1 MPPLPPRDLD
11 HVLQQAAG
19 AFQSLAGARLFVTGG
34 TGFVGSWLV
43 ESLLRANDRLNLGI
57 SAVLLTRDP
66 DRFRSANP
74 HLSNHAA
81 LTVLGGDV
89 LTFEFPGGEFPY
101 VIHAAMPAPDPG
113 VDTRGMRHILE
124 FAATHGTRRFLFTS
138 SGAVYGRQP
147 PDRTHVPEDY
157 ASEPPV
163 TGEITPYGLAKRVSE
178 SLLVA
183 HGRQYGF
190 AGLIA
195 RLFAFTGPRLP
206 LDANFAVGNFVRDA
220 LAGGPIRISGD
231 GTPYRS
237 YLYAADLSIW
247 LWTVLLRG
255 EAGRPYNVGSG
266 QELSISELASVVA
279 GVAAPGVSVEV
290 AQKPV
295 PGAPAMRYV
304 PSVERAERELGLRP
318 LIALEEGVRR
328 MYEWAKGPQ

>member
-1 MPPLPPRDLD
+1 MPPLPSGDLE
-11 HVLQQAAG
+11 HVLEHTG
-19 AFQSLAGARLFVTGG
+19 NVWKSLAGSRVFITGG

-43 ESLLRANDRLNLGI
+43 ESLLRAHAGI
-57 SAVLLTRDP
+57 SATVLTRDAE
-66 DRFRSANP
+66 RYYKTNP
-74 HLSNHAA
+74 SVARHPAIQ
-81 LTVLGGDV
+81 VLQGDV
-89 LTFEFPGGEFPY
+89 RMFEFPSGEFPY
-101 VIHAAMPAPDPG
+101 VIHAAMPDPSPDA
-113 VDTRGMRHILE
+113 DAEGMRHILE

-138 SGAVYGRQP
+138 SGAVYGKQP
-147 PDRTHVPEDY
+147 PELTHVPEDY
-157 ASEPPV
+157 ANKPPV
-163 TGEITPYGLAKRVSE
+163 TGEITTYGLAKRASE

-206 LDANFAVGNFVRDA
+206 LDANYAVGNFVRDA
-220 LAGGPIRISGD
+220 LAGGPIRIQGD
-231 GTPYRS
+231 GTPCRS

-247 LWTVLLRG
+247 LWTVLIRG

-266 QELSISELASVVA
+266 QELTISELASIVA

-304 PSVERAERELGLRP
+304 PSVERAERELGLRQLIP
-318 LIALEEGVRR
+318 LSEGVRK
-328 MYEWAKGPQ
+328 MFEWE

>member
-1 MPPLPPRDLD
+1 MPPLPTRDLD
-11 HVLQQAAG
+11 HVLDHAG
-19 AFQSLAGARLFVTGG
+19 EVFKSLAGARFFITGG
-34 TGFVGSWLV
+34 TGFVGSWLI
-43 ESLLRANDRLNLGI
+43 ESLLRADVGA

-66 DRFRSANP
+66 ARFRSTNP
-74 HLSNHAA
+74 HVSNHPA
-81 LTVLGGDV
+81 LTVLRGDV
-89 LTFEFPGGEFPY
+89 RTFEFPAGEFPY
-101 VIHAAMPAPDPG
+101 VIHAAMPDPG
-113 VDTRGMRHILE
+113 PEADAEGMRHILD

-147 PDRTHVPEDY
+147 PELTQIPEDY
-157 ASEPPV
+157 AGKPPV
-163 TGEITPYGLAKRVSE
+163 TGEITPYGLAKRASE
-178 SLLVA
+178 SLLVDHA
-183 HGRQYGF
+183 HRHGF

-195 RLFAFTGPRLP
+195 RLFAFSGPRLP
-206 LDANFAVGNFVRDA
+206 LDRNFAVGNFIRDV
-220 LAGGPIRISGD
+220 LAGGPIRIQGD

-266 QELSISELASVVA
+266 EQLTISDLASIVA

-318 LIALEEGVRR
+318 VIALEEGVRR
-328 MYEWAKGPQ
+328 MYEWAQKI